1 LAVEINIEVDAEEVL
16 QALQQLDEAVLRH
29 VRQQL
34 KRWAMEVREYA
45 KALAPVRTGYLR
57 STIYAKVQEWNA
69 EIGAEASYAS
79 FVEFGTRYVQA
90 RPYLY
95 PAVQEFL
102 PTLEQFILEAV
113 DKAKAEACLP

>member
-1 LAVEINIEVDAEEVL
+1 MAVEINIEVDAEEGL
-16 QALQQLDEAVLRH
+16 QALQQLDEAMLRH

-34 KRWAMEVREYA
+34 ERWAMEVREYS
-45 KALAPVRTGYLR
+45 KTLAPARTGYLR
-57 STIYAKVQEWNA
+57 STIYAKVQEWTA
-69 EIGAEASYAS
+69 EIGAEASYAI
-79 FVEFGTRYVQA
+79 FVEFGTRYMQA

-102 PTLEQFILEAV
+102 PTLEQVILEAV